1 MANKKQVSGLDL
13 QNIFLENVRIENVS
27 LNPTFSSSE
36 SGRMIHNITDN
47 KSYINDGT
55 EISQICR
62 KKEFVITGDGNNK
75 DFTLVH
81 NLNSKHIMVSMRRD
95 SDGKIM
101 NPNLLTI
108 NNLNEIIIRPTSNA
122 PNTGVIYNITIIG

>member
-1 MANKKQVSGLDL
+1 MRSELK
-13 QNIFLENVRIENVS
+13 NIFLENVRIENVS

-36 SGRMIHNITDN
+36 SGRMIHNITEN
-47 KSYINDGT
+47 KSYINDGS
-55 EISQICR
+55 EISQISR

-81 NLNSKHIMVSMRRD
+81 NLNSANIVISMKRD

-108 NNLNEIIIRPTSNA
+108 SNLNEIIVRPTSGA
-122 PNTGVIYNITIIG
+122 PNIGVIYNITIIG